1 MKTLTSTPG
10 ALRLLTLSLLAR
22 LPLVMLGIGLLIHTA
37 RLTGS
42 FASAGIVTGAHA
54 LAVGIGG
61 PLLGRIVDR
70 RGQTLVLV
78 AGASVSALLLC
89 VLACLPAGTP
99 LPLLIALA
107 AGVGLALPPVGA
119 CLRSLL
125 PSLLPDPS
133 AARSVYAAEASAV
146 EFTWI
151 LGPPIALGLGAL
163 LSTGAALAIAGLGL
177 LAGTLAFAAQ
187 SRSREWRPQAAAPR
201 PRGGALRSGAMQ
213 TLIVALVAVGVLVGA
228 VEVAVAAAA
237 DGLGSSAA
245 AGPLLGIWGLGSLA
259 GGVLTTRLGGGARSA
274 TGLAL
279 VLAALTAGH
288 VALAAAAGSLVLMAG
303 VLFVAGAAI
312 APTFASAYAM
322 VDRVAPAGAVT
333 EAFAWL
339 ATALA
344 VGGAAG
350 AAAGG
355 AVADGAGPAA
365 AFALAGGAGV
375 VAVLVTAARA
385 HTLAEDATPIAAEAC
400 GPAVALAAA

>member
-1 MKTLTSTPG
+1 MKTLISTPG

-42 FASAGIVTGAHA
+42 FAAAGVVTGAHA
-54 LAVGIGG
+54 LAVGVGG
-61 PLLGRIVDR
+61 PLLARIVDR
-70 RGQTLVLV
+70 RGQTVVLV
-78 AGASVSALLLC
+78 SGGSVSAALLC
-89 VLACLPAGTP
+89 ALAVLPAGTP
-99 LPLLIALA
+99 LPLLISLA
-107 AGVGLALPPVGA
+107 AGLGLALPPVGA
-119 CLRSLL
+119 CMRSLL
-125 PSLLPDPS
+125 PSLVPDPA
-133 AARSVYAAEASAV
+133 AARSIYAAEASAV

-187 SRSREWRPQAAAPR
+187 ASSREWRPQTAVTR
-201 PRGGALRSGAMQ
+201 PRGGALRSDAMQ
-213 TLIVALVAVGVLVGA
+213 TLVVALVAVGVLVGA

-259 GGVLTTRLGGGARSA
+259 GGVLTTRLGGGARGA

-279 VLAALTAGH
+279 MLAALTAGH

-303 VLFVAGAAI
+303 VLFVAGGAI
-312 APTFASAYAM
+312 APTFASTYAM
-322 VDRVAPAGAVT
+322 VDRFAPAGAVT
-333 EAFAWL
+333 ESFAWL

-365 AFALAGGAGV
+365 AFALSGGAGV
-375 VAVLVTAARA
+375 VAVLVTALRA
-385 HTLAEDATPIAAEAC
+385 HTLADHVAPAASEAC
-400 GPAVALAAA
+400 GPAVTLAAA

>member
-42 FASAGIVTGAHA
+42 FAAAGVVTGAHA

-78 AGASVSALLLC
+78 AGGSISAALLC
-89 VLACLPAGTP
+89 TLALLPAGTP
-99 LPLLIALA
+99 LLLLIALA
-107 AGVGLALPPVGA
+107 AGIGFALPPVGA
-119 CLRSLL
+119 CMRSLL
-125 PSLLPDPS
+125 PSLLPDPA

-151 LGPPIALGLGAL
+151 LGPPIALCLGAL

-187 SRSREWRPQAAAPR
+187 SSSREWRPQAAATQS
-201 PRGGALRSGAMQ
+201 RGSALQSGAMQ

-237 DGLGSSAA
+237 DGLGSGAA

-279 VLAALTAGH
+279 MLAALTAGH
-288 VALAAAAGSLVLMAG
+288 VALALAAGSLVLLAA
-303 VLFVAGAAI
+303 VLFVAGGAI

-333 EAFAWL
+333 EAFSWL

-355 AVADGAGPAA
+355 AVADGAGPGA

-375 VAVLVTAARA
+375 VAVLVTVARG
-385 HTLAEDATPIAAEAC
+385 HTLAEHVAPAAAEVR
-400 GPAVALAAA
+400 GPSVTLAAA